1 MERLNQI
8 SNSLHRDI
16 QNRENY
22 ISNINNQK
30 IQHSNEQMRQQNN
43 DYDKVPDYETLQ
55 NMYLQHL
62 SSGPPDSTNQQNNNQ
77 PLEMNYSPNTQNSNN
92 NTTNYINERPFS
104 VAGLI
109 FIYYEIIR
117 KNNKKSIGRFFKMRG
132 FSIFMLRKQ
141 KQKLESRG
149 LDVINKR
156 PISTN
161 SLNSN
166 SKFIIK

>member
-1 MERLNQI
+1 
-8 SNSLHRDI
+8 
-16 QNRENY
+16 
-22 ISNINNQK
+22 
-30 IQHSNEQMRQQNN
+30 
-43 DYDKVPDYETLQ
+43 
-55 NMYLQHL
+55 
-62 SSGPPDSTNQQNNNQ
+62 
-77 PLEMNYSPNTQNSNN
+77 
-92 NTTNYINERPFS
+92 
-104 VAGLI
+104 
-109 FIYYEIIR
+109 
-117 KNNKKSIGRFFKMRG
+117 MRG